1 MPGSSRCLAGPWR
14 RWSAEAAPTPFG
26 PVSATVDVCLPG
38 LPDCW
43 ESCGNCSDG
52 ELSVVEVLVAPGDQV
67 SVNTPVLVLETD
79 KTTLDIQA
87 DRAGR
92 VVEVA
97 VAVGDRVGEGQLLLR
112 VAPEVA
118 P

>member
-1 MPGSSRCLAGPWR
+1 MSDALAL
-14 RWSAEAAPTPFG
+14 
-26 PVSATVDVCLPG
+26 VDVRLPG

-52 ELSVVEVLVAPGDQV
+52 ELTVVEILVGPGQKIVADE
-67 SVNTPVLVLETD
+67 PVLVLETD
-79 KTTLDIQA
+79 KTTLDIPA

-112 VAPEVA
+112 VAPPEA
-118 P
+118 G

>member
-1 MPGSSRCLAGPWR
+1 MSDALAL
-14 RWSAEAAPTPFG
+14 
-26 PVSATVDVCLPG
+26 VDVRLPG

-52 ELSVVEVLVAPGDQV
+52 QLTVVEILVGPGQRIVADE
-67 SVNTPVLVLETD
+67 PVLVLETD
-79 KTTLDIQA
+79 KTTLDIPA

-112 VAPEVA
+112 VAPPEA
-118 P
+118 G

>member
-1 MPGSSRCLAGPWR
+1 MHDTSVVGRGAGL
-14 RWSAEAAPTPFG
+14 SASNG
-26 PVSATVDVCLPG
+26 HGGKATAVVDIRLPG

-43 ESCGNCSDG
+43 DSCGNCSDG

-87 DRAGR
+87 NRTGR

-112 VAPEVA
+112 VAPEAA